1 VNGEQPFRITDRA
14 LLLDLGFLSVTERSI
29 ESSNGAT
36 FKRVVIEHPGAVAVV
51 PIVGDNVVLVRQYRA
66 AIRDHILEIPA
77 GKLDAPG
84 ENLEDAAR
92 RELREETGFSA
103 DTLLKLTDLL
113 TAVGFCDERIT
124 IFLAQDVVAGDRS
137 PIGPEEQD
145 AEVLQMPLQQAVELV
160 VSGEITDAKTA
171 VGLLLASQIR
181 ATS

>member
-29 ESSNGAT
+29 ETSNGAT

-51 PIVGDNVVLVRQYRA
+51 PIVGDNVVLLRQYRA

-84 ENLEDAAR
+84 EDLEDAAR

-124 IFLAQDVVAGDRS
+124 IFLARDIVAGDRS
-137 PIGPEEQD
+137 PIGPEEHD
-145 AEVLQMPLQQAVELV
+145 AEVLHMPLQQAVELV
-160 VSGEITDAKTA
+160 ASGEITDAKTA
-171 VGLLLASQIR
+171 VGLLLASRIR